1 MKVLSLLLLLG
12 ALVVGPHTIS
22 SAQAWDFE
30 HSFTTPIDAN
40 ALDYVVLQEN
50 ITVSNEGS
58 IQYWRPVSTGV
69 QATLRKHFVFPAGI
83 TESDIYVYLTVWNLG
98 SWQGYGSI
106 HVSDNAADWTLLLD
120 APNPSTT
127 AVAYTYSGPLPG
139 ELLGSTELY
148 VEVRM
153 MRISG
158 ISVTPQFCRSG
169 SGGNYPNPVFA
180 VRVNYSQD
188 CDGNGIPD
196 PEDIENGAPDCDS
209 NGELD
214 VCQPDSDG
222 DGTIDPC
229 DDDIDGDGILNECD
243 MDLVAG
249 ADCDENGTL
258 DLSEDVDQDGTLG
271 ILHVVNSEFGEGV
284 FIKEDLNGN
293 GEIDPTE
300 DSNSNDRLDGGSLEN
315 NVLALIRD
323 NRLVLVSLAGG
334 SNTIDLREDDS
345 VLLDLGFFEE
355 VDGGLPILKE
365 IQLNDLNT
373 PENLIVQPQ
382 TAIVEVDGNFFSSNT
397 DVVTGVIEDT
407 ALVLRQASETS
418 AKITIFIDAPTF
430 FEQIKILFSQFNNSI
445 AKINDLLAV
454 SNSFGED
461 GDIQDIRN
469 DLTIDPQ
476 KEARVLQE
484 RNRIIDD
491 LRGRPGNSQ
500 ATGVSV
506 KNTEKRAQQ
515 EVAVTSI
522 VKGIQSGLNFPSQN
536 GDENLLKRLSSIG
549 IRTLTDNTFA
559 LDETEFERGLEKNT
573 LEVFDL
579 FTNSETGILP
589 LLAERLENIV
599 LEGRGD
605 LAIKQTKV
613 IIESGAPNI
622 LAENFRKFTENSNL
636 GATVQTLIA
645 VA

>member
-1 MKVLSLLLLLG
+1 VQVLNNIPPTFFPFNSSRTTSKNPAVNVARDTLNQAGKNTQNKSQTLFDAVFINKRQVPQLEATGPLAAFRTADAIALLSQRSQSQKLPIIDNLDKKQSFALARLRQLDGLTDSLKELQLTVADL
-12 ALVVGPHTIS
+12 
-22 SAQAWDFE
+22 E
-30 HSFTTPIDAN
+30 N
-40 ALDYVVLQEN
+40 ALNPKSASSSRFREILAAAGKNAPLDSFDVRPVRLSRTAELASDVKDPSQKLGLSGRFFIN
-50 ITVSNEGS
+50 GVPITV
-58 IQYWRPVSTGV
+58 VSTDS
-69 QATLRKHFVFPAGI
+69 L
-83 TESDIYVYLTVWNLG
+83 
-98 SWQGYGSI
+98 
-106 HVSDNAADWTLLLD
+106 
-120 APNPSTT
+120 STIKNKINF
-127 AVAYTYSGPLPG
+127 G
-139 ELLGSTELY
+139 ED
-148 VEVRM
+148 
-153 MRISG
+153 
-158 ISVTPQFCRSG
+158 
-169 SGGNYPNPVFA
+169 
-180 VRVNYSQD
+180 VNQ
-188 CDGNGIPD
+188 
-196 PEDIENGAPDCDS
+196 
-209 NGELD
+209 
-214 VCQPDSDG
+214 
-222 DGTIDPC
+222 
-229 DDDIDGDGILNECD
+229 
-243 MDLVAG
+243 
-249 ADCDENGTL
+249 NGTL
-258 DLSEDVDQDGTLG
+258 DLSEDVDQNGTLG
-271 ILHVVNSEFGEGV
+271 ILQVANSEFGEGV
-284 FIKEDLNGN
+284 FIKEDFNGN

-300 DSNSNDRLDGGSLEN
+300 DSNSNKRLDGGSFEN

-355 VDGGLPILKE
+355 VDDGLPIQKE

-382 TAIVEVDGNFFSSNT
+382 TAIVEVDGEFFSSNT
-397 DVVTGVIEDT
+397 DVFSGVIEDT
-407 ALVLRQASETS
+407 ALVLQQASEKS

-454 SNSFGED
+454 SSSFEED

-491 LRGRPGNSQ
+491 LRGRPGNTQ

-506 KNTEKRAQQ
+506 GNTEKKTQQ

-522 VKGIQSGLNFPSQN
+522 VKGIKSGLDFPSQN

-559 LDETEFERGLEKNT
+559 LDETEFKRGLEKNT

-599 LEGRGD
+599 LDGRGD

-613 IIESGAPNI
+613 IIQSGTPNI

-636 GATVQTLIA
+636 STTVQTLIA

>member
-1 MKVLSLLLLLG
+1 VQVLNNI
-12 ALVVGPHTIS
+12 PPTFFPFNS
-22 SAQAWDFE
+22 SRTTSKNPAVNVARDTLNQAGK
-30 HSFTTPIDAN
+30 SSQNKSQT
-40 ALDYVVLQEN
+40 
-50 ITVSNEGS
+50 
-58 IQYWRPVSTGV
+58 
-69 QATLRKHFVFPAGI
+69 
-83 TESDIYVYLTVWNLG
+83 
-98 SWQGYGSI
+98 
-106 HVSDNAADWTLLLD
+106 LLD
-120 APNPSTT
+120 AVFLNKRQVPQLEAT
-127 AVAYTYSGPLPG
+127 GPLAAFRTADAIA
-139 ELLGSTELY
+139 LL
-148 VEVRM
+148 
-153 MRISG
+153 
-158 ISVTPQFCRSG
+158 
-169 SGGNYPNPVFA
+169 
-180 VRVNYSQD
+180 SQRTQSQKLPIID
-188 CDGNGIPD
+188 
-196 PEDIENGAPDCDS
+196 
-209 NGELD
+209 ELD
-214 VCQPDSDG
+214 KKQTFALARLRQLDGLTDSLKELQLTVADLENALNPKSASSSRFREVLAAAG
-222 DGTIDPC
+222 KNAPLDSFDVRSVRLSRTAELASDVKDPSQKLGLSGRFFINGVPITVVSTDSLSTIKNKINFGEDV
-229 DDDIDGDGILNECD
+229 NQ
-243 MDLVAG
+243 
-249 ADCDENGTL
+249 NGTL
-258 DLSEDVDQDGTLG
+258 DLSEDVDQNGILE
-271 ILHVVNSEFGEGV
+271 ILHVANSEFGEGV

-355 VDGGLPILKE
+355 VDGGLPVLKE
-365 IQLNDLNT
+365 IQLNDLKN

-382 TAIVEVDGNFFSSNT
+382 TAIVEVDGQFFSSNT

-454 SNSFGED
+454 SNSFEED

-506 KNTEKRAQQ
+506 KNTGKKTQQ

-536 GDENLLKRLSSIG
+536 SDENLLKRLSSIG

-559 LDETEFERGLEKNT
+559 LDETEFKRGLEKNT

-579 FTNSETGILP
+579 FANSETGILP

>member
-1 MKVLSLLLLLG
+1 VQVLNNIPPTFFPFNSSRTTSKNPAVNVARDTLNQAGKNSQNKSQTLFDAVFINKRQVPQLEATGPLAAFRTADAIALLSQRSQSQKLPIIDNLDKRQSFALARLRQLDGLTDSLKELQLTVADL
-12 ALVVGPHTIS
+12 
-22 SAQAWDFE
+22 E
-30 HSFTTPIDAN
+30 N
-40 ALDYVVLQEN
+40 ALNPKSASSSRFREILAAAGKNAPLDSFDVRPVRLSRTAELASDVKDPSQKLGLSGRFFIN
-50 ITVSNEGS
+50 GVPITV
-58 IQYWRPVSTGV
+58 VSTDS
-69 QATLRKHFVFPAGI
+69 L
-83 TESDIYVYLTVWNLG
+83 
-98 SWQGYGSI
+98 
-106 HVSDNAADWTLLLD
+106 
-120 APNPSTT
+120 STIKNKINF
-127 AVAYTYSGPLPG
+127 G
-139 ELLGSTELY
+139 ED
-148 VEVRM
+148 
-153 MRISG
+153 
-158 ISVTPQFCRSG
+158 
-169 SGGNYPNPVFA
+169 
-180 VRVNYSQD
+180 VNQ
-188 CDGNGIPD
+188 
-196 PEDIENGAPDCDS
+196 
-209 NGELD
+209 
-214 VCQPDSDG
+214 
-222 DGTIDPC
+222 
-229 DDDIDGDGILNECD
+229 
-243 MDLVAG
+243 
-249 ADCDENGTL
+249 NGTL
-258 DLSEDVDQDGTLG
+258 DLSEDVDQNGTLG
-271 ILHVVNSEFGEGV
+271 ILHVANSEFGEGV
-284 FIKEDLNGN
+284 FIKEDFNGN

-300 DSNSNDRLDGGSLEN
+300 DSNSNNRLDGGSFEN

-355 VDGGLPILKE
+355 VDDGLPIQKE

-382 TAIVEVDGNFFSSNT
+382 TAIVEVDGEFFSSNT
-397 DVVTGVIEDT
+397 DVFSGVIEDT
-407 ALVLRQASETS
+407 ALVLQQASEKS

-454 SNSFGED
+454 SNSFEED

-491 LRGRPGNSQ
+491 LRGRPGNTQ

-506 KNTEKRAQQ
+506 ANTEKKTQQ

-522 VKGIQSGLNFPSQN
+522 VKGIKSGLDFPSQN

-613 IIESGAPNI
+613 IVQSGAPNI

-636 GATVQTLIA
+636 STTVQTLIA

>member
-1 MKVLSLLLLLG
+1 MQVLNNIPPTFFPFNSSRTTSKSSVVNVARDTLNQAGKSSQNKSQTLFDAVFINKRQVPQLEATGPLAAFRTADAIALLSQRSQSQKLPIIDELDKKQSFALARLRQLDGLTDSLKELQQTVADL
-12 ALVVGPHTIS
+12 
-22 SAQAWDFE
+22 E
-30 HSFTTPIDAN
+30 N
-40 ALDYVVLQEN
+40 ALNPKSASSSRFREVLAAAGKNAPLDSFDVRSVRLSRTAELVSDVKDPSQKLGLSGRFFIN
-50 ITVSNEGS
+50 GVPITVVATDSL
-58 IQYWRPVSTGV
+58 STI
-69 QATLRKHFVFPAGI
+69 KDKINF
-83 TESDIYVYLTVWNLG
+83 
-98 SWQGYGSI
+98 
-106 HVSDNAADWTLLLD
+106 
-120 APNPSTT
+120 
-127 AVAYTYSGPLPG
+127 G
-139 ELLGSTELY
+139 ED
-148 VEVRM
+148 
-153 MRISG
+153 
-158 ISVTPQFCRSG
+158 
-169 SGGNYPNPVFA
+169 
-180 VRVNYSQD
+180 VNQ
-188 CDGNGIPD
+188 
-196 PEDIENGAPDCDS
+196 
-209 NGELD
+209 
-214 VCQPDSDG
+214 
-222 DGTIDPC
+222 
-229 DDDIDGDGILNECD
+229 
-243 MDLVAG
+243 
-249 ADCDENGTL
+249 NGTL
-258 DLSEDVDQDGTLG
+258 DLSEDVDQNGILE

-284 FIKEDLNGN
+284 YIKEDLNGN

-315 NVLALIRD
+315 NVLALIKD

-345 VLLDLGFFEE
+345 VLLGLGFFEE

-613 IIESGAPNI
+613 IIQSGAPNI

>member
-1 MKVLSLLLLLG
+1 MQVLNNIPPTFFPFNSSRTTSKSSVVNVARDTLNQAGKSSQNKSQTLFDAVFINKRQVPQLEATGPLAAFRTADAIALLSQRSQSQKLPIIDELDKKQSFALARLRQLDGLTDSLKELQQTVADL
-12 ALVVGPHTIS
+12 
-22 SAQAWDFE
+22 E
-30 HSFTTPIDAN
+30 N
-40 ALDYVVLQEN
+40 ALNPKSASSSRFREVLAAAGKNAPLDSFDVRSVRLSRTAELVSDVKDPSQKLGLSGRFFIN
-50 ITVSNEGS
+50 GVPITVVATDSL
-58 IQYWRPVSTGV
+58 STI
-69 QATLRKHFVFPAGI
+69 KDKINF
-83 TESDIYVYLTVWNLG
+83 
-98 SWQGYGSI
+98 
-106 HVSDNAADWTLLLD
+106 
-120 APNPSTT
+120 
-127 AVAYTYSGPLPG
+127 G
-139 ELLGSTELY
+139 ED
-148 VEVRM
+148 
-153 MRISG
+153 
-158 ISVTPQFCRSG
+158 
-169 SGGNYPNPVFA
+169 
-180 VRVNYSQD
+180 VNQ
-188 CDGNGIPD
+188 
-196 PEDIENGAPDCDS
+196 
-209 NGELD
+209 
-214 VCQPDSDG
+214 
-222 DGTIDPC
+222 
-229 DDDIDGDGILNECD
+229 
-243 MDLVAG
+243 
-249 ADCDENGTL
+249 NGTL
-258 DLSEDVDQDGTLG
+258 DLSEDVDQNGILE

-284 FIKEDLNGN
+284 YIKEDLNGN

-315 NVLALIRD
+315 NVLALIKD

-345 VLLDLGFFEE
+345 VLLGLGFFEE

-605 LAIKQTKV
+605 LAIKETEV

-636 GATVQTLIA
+636 DTTVQTLIA

>member
-1 MKVLSLLLLLG
+1 MCLSTFSIKHFIGKTGYFCQTGKNVQVLNNIPPTFFPFNSSRTTSKNAVVNVARDTLNQAGNNSQNKSQTLFDAVFVNKRQVPQLEATGPLAAFRTVDVIALLSQRSQSQKIPIVDELDKKQSFALARLRQLDGLTDSLKELQQTVADL
-12 ALVVGPHTIS
+12 
-22 SAQAWDFE
+22 E
-30 HSFTTPIDAN
+30 N
-40 ALDYVVLQEN
+40 ALNPKSASSSRFREVLAAAGKNAPLDSFDVRPVRLSRTAELASDVKNPSQKLGLSGRFFIN
-50 ITVSNEGS
+50 GVPITV
-58 IQYWRPVSTGV
+58 VSTDS
-69 QATLRKHFVFPAGI
+69 L
-83 TESDIYVYLTVWNLG
+83 
-98 SWQGYGSI
+98 
-106 HVSDNAADWTLLLD
+106 
-120 APNPSTT
+120 STIKNKINF
-127 AVAYTYSGPLPG
+127 G
-139 ELLGSTELY
+139 ED
-148 VEVRM
+148 
-153 MRISG
+153 
-158 ISVTPQFCRSG
+158 
-169 SGGNYPNPVFA
+169 
-180 VRVNYSQD
+180 VNQ
-188 CDGNGIPD
+188 
-196 PEDIENGAPDCDS
+196 
-209 NGELD
+209 
-214 VCQPDSDG
+214 
-222 DGTIDPC
+222 
-229 DDDIDGDGILNECD
+229 
-243 MDLVAG
+243 
-249 ADCDENGTL
+249 NGTL
-258 DLSEDVDQDGTLG
+258 DLSEDVDQNG
-271 ILHVVNSEFGEGV
+271 ILEILQVANSEFGAGV

-293 GEIDPTE
+293 GEIDLTE
-300 DSNSNDRLDGGSLEN
+300 DSNSNKRLDGGSLEN

-323 NRLVLVSLAGG
+323 NRLILVSLAGG
-334 SNTIDLREDDS
+334 SNTIDLKEDDS
-345 VLLDLGFFEE
+345 VLLDLGFFEA
-355 VDGGLPILKE
+355 VDEGLPVLKE
-365 IQLNDLNT
+365 IQLNDLIA
-373 PENLIVQPQ
+373 PENLNVQPQ
-382 TAIVEVDGNFFSSNT
+382 TAIVEVDGEFFSSNT
-397 DVVTGVIEDT
+397 DVISGVIEDT
-407 ALVLRQASETS
+407 ALVLRQASEKS
-418 AKITIFIDAPTF
+418 ARITIFIDAPTF

-454 SNSFGED
+454 SSSFEED

-506 KNTEKRAQQ
+506 TNTEKKTQQ

-605 LAIKQTKV
+605 LAIKETEV

-622 LAENFRKFTENSNL
+622 LAENFRRFTENSNL
-636 GATVQTLIA
+636 DTTVQTLIA